1 MLHIMPGTLI
11 LVLQIRQSIHLVL
24 QNVLS
29 SSFLMFRITFDEIS
43 STLSIQSGIKV
54 DILDTCGAM
63 IDSFILLY
71 RQKMLF
77 THLAKTAHFC
87 SFTELIFDIMNTQN
101 NQSLEFE

>member
-1 MLHIMPGTLI
+1 MPGTLI

-54 DILDTCGAM
+54 DILDICGAM
-63 IDSFILLY
+63 IDSFILL
-71 RQKMLF
+71 
-77 THLAKTAHFC
+77 
-87 SFTELIFDIMNTQN
+87 
-101 NQSLEFE
+101 